1 MNFENTA
8 LPGVILIEPDV
19 HRDTRGFF
27 LESYSELR
35 YAEAG
40 IVAHFVQHNH
50 SFSEQGTLRGLH
62 AQVRHPQAKLVRVIE
77 GSVYDVAVDIR
88 RGSPSFGRFFGTEIS
103 ADNFCQLFIPTG
115 FAHGFCVTSKTCQLE
130 YCCTD
135 FYDPEDEIVISW
147 NDPRLG
153 IPWPVPSPRLSERDA
168 AARAL
173 DEMLEEL
180 PVYAEE
186 S

>member
-1 MNFENTA
+1 MNFENTV

-50 SFSEQGTLRGLH
+50 SYSERGTLRGLH

-77 GSVYDVAVDIR
+77 GSVYDPYSL
-88 RGSPSFGRFFGTEIS
+88 SPSARLLGS
-103 ADNFCQLFIPTG
+103 AG
-115 FAHGFCVTSKTCQLE
+115 SRSWVHG
-130 YCCTD
+130 
-135 FYDPEDEIVISW
+135 
-147 NDPRLG
+147 
-153 IPWPVPSPRLSERDA
+153 
-168 AARAL
+168 
-173 DEMLEEL
+173 
-180 PVYAEE
+180 
-186 S
+186 